1 MAALAATRP
10 LDFANDTAL
19 FSTHSG
25 PTRSGSS
32 PSWPCSR
39 SRRSRSCREY
49 GTSMDVF
56 AYFPIP
62 GRFRRFGSLTTCSTA
77 LPHAPRLLLHAFA
90 TECLPASTVPISEVQ
105 DYHRYV
111 PERYLTQRISA
122 VPRGPHL
129 FLWQNRSP
137 LMKDL
142 FARLVVANPALRRIL
157 LPWRIAQPPSARPAG

>member
-39 SRRSRSCREY
+39 SRRSRSCRE
-49 GTSMDVF
+49 
-56 AYFPIP
+56 
-62 GRFRRFGSLTTCSTA
+62 
-77 LPHAPRLLLHAFA
+77 LLLHAFA